1 MSKDTRYL
9 GNPDLKRSHIPLVWS
24 AETIEEYVRCKENPE
39 YFAEKYIKIVHV
51 DHGFIPIELY
61 DYQKE
66 IIEKFNNN
74 MRTAVVTSRQAG
86 KTTTAVCIILHY
98 ILFNEHKLVAL
109 LANKGDAAREIL
121 DRIQLAYRALPD
133 WLQVGI
139 KIWNKGSIELE
150 NGCKVLAAA
159 TSSSAIRGKSVAL
172 LYIDEVA
179 FVENWDDFS
188 ASVLPTISSGKK
200 TKILYTS
207 TPRGLNHFYVT
218 CEGARKGING
228 YAFVEVMWDRV
239 PDRDEEWKKR
249 TLADLNYDTERFAQE
264 YECSFI
270 GSSGT
275 LISGA
280 MLKLLS
286 PEIPIQEKDGLR
298 MYVQPQDKHNYVITV
313 DVSRG
318 KGLDYSAFQV
328 IDVTEMPY
336 KQVCTYKNNL
346 VTPMDYT
353 SVIFRIAKFYKD
365 AIVLVETNDI
375 GEQVSTS
382 LLWDYEYDNLV
393 YTESAG
399 ARGKRISVGGS
410 KAEPGVRTT
419 VNVKAIGCSMLKL
432 LIEQKQLLIGDANT
446 IYELSRFS
454 KKGKSY
460 EAESGA
466 HDDLVMGLVLFA
478 WMTDQQYFKEMTN
491 LDTLSKLRDR
501 TEEEI
506 EESLMPFGFSSEEF
520 EHEISEVIDLTLTPS
535 REFQYF

>member
-207 TPRGLNHFYVT
+207 TPRGPV
-218 CEGARKGING
+218 CI
-228 YAFVEVMWDRV
+228 
-239 PDRDEEWKKR
+239 P
-249 TLADLNYDTERFAQE
+249 
-264 YECSFI
+264 CSF
-270 GSSGT
+270 
-275 LISGA
+275 
-280 MLKLLS
+280 
-286 PEIPIQEKDGLR
+286 
-298 MYVQPQDKHNYVITV
+298 VQAQHFPWQ
-313 DVSRG
+313 
-318 KGLDYSAFQV
+318 
-328 IDVTEMPY
+328 
-336 KQVCTYKNNL
+336 
-346 VTPMDYT
+346 
-353 SVIFRIAKFYKD
+353 
-365 AIVLVETNDI
+365 
-375 GEQVSTS
+375 
-382 LLWDYEYDNLV
+382 
-393 YTESAG
+393 
-399 ARGKRISVGGS
+399 
-410 KAEPGVRTT
+410 
-419 VNVKAIGCSMLKL
+419 
-432 LIEQKQLLIGDANT
+432 
-446 IYELSRFS
+446 
-454 KKGKSY
+454 
-460 EAESGA
+460 
-466 HDDLVMGLVLFA
+466 
-478 WMTDQQYFKEMTN
+478 
-491 LDTLSKLRDR
+491 
-501 TEEEI
+501 
-506 EESLMPFGFSSEEF
+506 
-520 EHEISEVIDLTLTPS
+520 
-535 REFQYF
+535 